1 MFSHFFTQAPKRI
14 YLDFAAATPVHKEVV
29 LAMQPYLAEKFGNPS
44 AIHAEGQIAR
54 EAVEKAREDIAR
66 TLRVRAGDVTFTSG
80 GTEANNLGIL
90 GTVDALHADGRALS
104 DMEIITTRIEH
115 PSIME
120 AVRTLGTRGVS
131 IQYAPVNDEG
141 RIIQKEFDALLSQK
155 TVLVVCSYVNSE
167 IGVVQDV
174 KKLSRSVR
182 KFEEVHGVRIPFF
195 LDAAQAPL
203 WLPCQ
208 LDALGADMLA
218 LDTGKCYGPKGVGVL
233 VHRAGTTLVPQSFG
247 GSQEKGF
254 RAGTENVPLIVGAAV
269 AIVRAQEGHITR
281 SEQAK
286 KIQDEMFTMVAKE
299 IPEAVI
305 NGAREHRVP
314 NNVNISLV
322 GFDSE
327 FAVVTLDAKGIAA
340 STRSACSG
348 ADGSGSYV
356 VREIADDARAA
367 STIRFTFGEETT
379 LSDVQK
385 AIAVLKTYVAHMH
398 PFAQK
403 V

>member
-1 MFSHFFTQAPKRI
+1 MFSHFFKQAPKRT
-14 YLDFAAATPVHKEVV
+14 YLDFAAATPVRKEVIS
-29 LAMQPYLAEKFGNPS
+29 AMQPYLAEKFGNPS
-44 AIHAEGQIAR
+44 AIHAEGQVAR

-90 GTVDALHADGRALS
+90 GTVDALHAGGRALS
-104 DMEIITTRIEH
+104 DMEIITTHIEH

-120 AVRTLGTRGVS
+120 AVRALASRGVHV
-131 IQYAPVNDEG
+131 QYASVNDEG

-167 IGVVQDV
+167 IGVIQDV

-182 KFEEVHGVRIPFF
+182 KFEEVHGVRIPFL

-208 LDALGADMLA
+208 LDALGVDMLT
-218 LDTGKCYGPKGVGVL
+218 LDAGKCYGPKGVGVL
-233 VHRAGTTLVPQSFG
+233 VHRADATLVPQSFG
-247 GSQEKGF
+247 GSQERGL
-254 RAGTENVPLIVGAAV
+254 RAGTENVPLVVGAAV
-269 AIVRAQEGHITR
+269 AIVRAQEGYITR
-281 SEQAK
+281 SEQVK
-286 KIQDEMFTMVAKE
+286 KIQSEMFTIIAKE
-299 IPEAVI
+299 IPGAIV
-305 NGAREHRVP
+305 NGSREHRVP
-314 NNVNISLV
+314 NNVNISLI

-379 LSDVQK
+379 LAEVQK
-385 AIAVLKTYVAHMH
+385 AVGVLKAYTAHMR